1 MEADLHAMRKN
12 WKNSQQLA
20 VSYWNALNLKRWAP
34 SGGVVEGSLHAAN
47 AADAVDGYTPS
58 EFIDFPDK
66 MEEKALETAEALDLL
81 QDALEDFGEDD
92 VGSS

>member
-34 SGGVVEGSLHAAN
+34 SGGVVEGSLHTKG
-47 AADAVDGYTPS
+47 AVDGYTPS
-58 EFIDFPDK
+58 EFIEFPDK
-66 MEEKALETAEALDLL
+66 MEEEALETAEALDLL
-81 QDALEDFGEDD
+81 QDALEDFGEDF
-92 VGSS
+92 G